1 MCYVV
6 HLNRLTYLLTREP
19 IHVCFYM
26 PYRFQTF
33 YFNSN
38 SLNTDVVVIAAAS
51 FSQLN
56 VTSLWIG
63 FGASK
68 HFRYIAIHELVN
80 ILGPEKSQTLPL
92 FHALTGCDTVSGE
105 KKSAYKTWSIVPN
118 PTDAF
123 LEIINNPDAISESF
137 QQILVIL

>member
-1 MCYVV
+1 MYASTCHTDFKHSILIRTV
-6 HLNRLTYLLTREP
+6 
-19 IHVCFYM
+19 
-26 PYRFQTF
+26 
-33 YFNSN
+33 
-38 SLNTDVVVIAAAS
+38 NTDVVVIAAAS

-80 ILGPEKSQTLPL
+80 TLEPEKSRTLPL
-92 FHALTGCDTVSGE
+92 FYALTGCDTVTGE
-105 KKSAYKTWSIVPN
+105 KKSAHKTWSVVPN
-118 PTDAF
+118 PTDTF
-123 LEIINNPDAISESF
+123 LEIINNPDAILESF